1 MTERK
6 QISLQKNDTQAAL
19 EFALTR
25 TNKRLELFKEYN
37 SGIPEKD
44 LMREFAQNEG
54 VYWEDLETI
63 INAAKRQLDQY
74 RDNINV
80 GAQAALDS
88 LQSSLKDALHSLLVS
103 HCAGYVSST
112 EYGIK
117 RSSIEGHISNCEI
130 IRAALTAPDVN
141 RELLEALKESVYLW
155 DNHKATHEYH
165 INSWKQALAAAEKAG
180 V

>member
-6 QISLQKNDTQAAL
+6 QISLQNYNTQAEL

-25 TNKRLELFKEYN
+25 TNKRLEIFKEHN

-54 VYWEDLETI
+54 IYWEDLEPI

-130 IRAALTAPDVN
+130 IRAALTVN
-141 RELLEALKESVYLW
+141 AQLVEALRESVYLW

-165 INSWKQALAAAEKAG
+165 INSWKQAIAAAEKAG